1 LGILTSNEKGMV
13 LEAIC
18 MGLTMSERKALT
30 KQTAVRYRKS
40 AKKQKGKILDEFVAA
55 TGYTRKYAGW
65 VLCNVGK
72 KKIVHLNGET
82 VELVIGQPRKKRR
95 KPKERTYDEAVFKE
109 LKKIWAM
116 FDCICGKRL
125 VVVLRTMLPV
135 LEKFGEIDLNE
146 EITGKLQRISAA
158 TIDRMLTKEKQKL
171 RIKGRG
177 HTKPGTLLKNQIP
190 IRTFSGWDDVKPGFV
205 EIDLVGH
212 EGGISQGE
220 FCFTLNLTDVDTGWT
235 EPRAIKNKAQKWTFE
250 ALMHI
255 KQRLPFDL
263 FGIDSDNGGEFI
275 NFHLYEYCNKN
286 NIEFT
291 RSRAYRKNDNCF
303 VEQKNNSVVRRY
315 AGYFRYDTDNQL
327 QMLNEIYDQV
337 RLLVNFFQPSMKLVS
352 KTREGA
358 KVRRRYGEPKTPHQR
373 LMQSPH
379 ISQTVKD
386 QLTAQFDE
394 LNPAAITREIFR
406 LQEKLQKETVR
417 ISRSTRVVG
426 E

>member
-1 LGILTSNEKGMV
+1 
-13 LEAIC
+13 
-18 MGLTMSERKALT
+18 MSERKALT

-40 AKKQKGKILDEFVAA
+40 TKKQKGKILDEFVAA

-65 VLCNVGK
+65 ILRSLGK
-72 KKIVHLNGET
+72 KRIVHLNGEM
-82 VELVIGQPRKKRR
+82 VELVVGQPRKKRR
-95 KPKERTYDEAVFKE
+95 KRREKIYDEQVYKA

-135 LEKFGEIDLNE
+135 LEKFGEIDMSE
-146 EITGKLQRISAA
+146 EVSAKLRRISAA
-158 TIDRMLTKEKQKL
+158 TIDRMLATEKQKL
-171 RIKGRG
+171 RIKGRS
-177 HTKPGTLLKNQIP
+177 HTKPGTLLKHQIP
-190 IRTFSGWDDVKPGFV
+190 IRTFSGWDESKPGFV
-205 EIDLVGH
+205 ELDLVGH

-263 FGIDSDNGGEFI
+263 LGIDSDNGSEFI
-275 NFHLYEYCNKN
+275 NFHLYEYCNEN
-286 NIEFT
+286 NIVFT

-315 AGYFRYDTDNQL
+315 AGYFRYDTDTQL
-327 QMLNEIYDQV
+327 YLLNEIYDQV
-337 RLLVNFFQPSMKLVS
+337 RLLVNFFHPSMKLVS

-358 KVRRRYGEPKTPHQR
+358 KVRRRYDEPKTPHQR
-373 LMQSPH
+373 LMQSSNIP
-379 ISQTVKD
+379 QTVKD
-386 QLTAQFDE
+386 HLRTQFDG
-394 LNPAAITREIFR
+394 LNPAAITREILH
-406 LQEKLQKETVR
+406 LQEKLQKETIK
-417 ISRSTRVVG
+417 ISRGVG
-426 E
+426 VEVE

>member
-1 LGILTSNEKGMV
+1 MV
-13 LEAIC
+13 LEAIR

-40 AKKQKGKILDEFVAA
+40 EKKQKGKILDEFVAA

-65 VLCNVGK
+65 ILCNVGK
-72 KKIVHLNGET
+72 KKIVYLNGEV
-82 VELVIGQPRKKRR
+82 VELVVGQPRRKRR
-95 KPKERTYDEAVFKE
+95 KPRERIYDEAVFKA

-135 LEKFGEIDLNE
+135 LEKFGEIDLSE
-146 EITGKLQRISAA
+146 EISAKLRQISAA
-158 TIDRMLTKEKQKL
+158 TIDRMLAKEKQKL

-190 IRTFSGWDDVKPGFV
+190 IRTFSGWDESKPGFV
-205 EIDLVGH
+205 ELDLVGH

-220 FCFTLNLTDVDTGWT
+220 FCFTLNLTDVETGWT

-263 FGIDSDNGGEFI
+263 LGIDSDNGSEFI
-275 NFHLYEYCNKN
+275 NFHLYDYCNKN

-315 AGYFRYDTDNQL
+315 TGYFRYDTDKQL
-327 QMLNEIYDQV
+327 HLLNAIYDQA

-358 KVRRRYGEPKTPHQR
+358 KVRRRYDEPKTPHQR

-379 ISQTVKD
+379 IPQTVKN

-394 LNPAAITREIFR
+394 LNPAAITRGILR
-406 LQEKLQKETVR
+406 LQETLQKETLR
-417 ISRSTRVVG
+417 ISRGAGVVV

>member
-1 LGILTSNEKGMV
+1 
-13 LEAIC
+13 

-40 AKKQKGKILDEFVAA
+40 GKKQKGKILEEFVAS

-65 VLCNVGK
+65 ILRNLGK
-72 KKIVHLNGET
+72 RRIVYLNGEL
-82 VELVIGQPRKKRR
+82 VELVVGQPRKKRR
-95 KPKERTYDEAVFKE
+95 KPRERTYDEQVFKALE
-109 LKKIWAM
+109 KIWAM

-135 LEKFGEIDLNE
+135 LEKFEEIDLSE
-146 EITGKLQRISAA
+146 AVYEKLLRISAA
-158 TIDRMLTKEKQKL
+158 TIDRLLAQEKKKQ

-177 HTKPGTLLKNQIP
+177 HTKPGTLLKHQIP
-190 IRTFSGWDDVKPGFV
+190 IRTFSGWDESKPGFV
-205 EIDLVGH
+205 ELDLVGH
-212 EGGISQGE
+212 EGGNSQGE
-220 FCFTLNLTDVDTGWT
+220 CCFTLNLTDVDTGWT
-235 EPRAIKNKAQKWTFE
+235 EPQAIKNKAQKWTFE

-263 FGIDSDNGGEFI
+263 LGIDSDNGSEFI
-275 NFHLYEYCNKN
+275 NFHLYDYCNKN

-315 AGYFRYDTDNQL
+315 AGYFRYDTDEQL
-327 QMLNEIYDQV
+327 HILNEIYDQV
-337 RLLVNFFQPSMKLVS
+337 RLLVNFFHPSMKLIS

-379 ISQTVKD
+379 TQQTVKD

-394 LNPAAITREIFR
+394 LNPAAITRQILR
-406 LQEKLQKETVR
+406 LQEKLQQVTLR
-417 ISRSTRVVG
+417 ISRANGALVR
-426 E
+426 